1 MNALERALREFL
13 AARPSHAGIA
23 LVGGLAVSA
32 RTEPRFTRDLDFAVA
47 LASDV
52 DAEQYVLSLRH
63 AGYELAAAL
72 EQAKHTRLSTV
83 RLRRG
88 GKGPFIDLLFAA
100 TGIEKEIV
108 AAAEL
113 LEIVNGAQVE
123 VAQVGHLIAMK
134 LIARDDKLR
143 PQDRADLLAIS
154 KVADDVEWARA
165 EAAVRL
171 VEERGFQRTRDL
183 VAALAEWR
191 LGASK

>member
-13 AARPSHAGIA
+13 AVRPTHTEVA

-47 LASDV
+47 LTSDA
-52 DAEQYVLSLRH
+52 DAERYVLSLRH

-72 EQAKHTRLSTV
+72 EQAKRTRLSTV
-83 RLRRG
+83 RLRRA

-108 AAAEL
+108 AAAEP
-113 LEIVNGAQVE
+113 LEIANGAQVE

-143 PQDRADLLAIS
+143 PQDRADLLALS
-154 KVADDVEWARA
+154 KVADEVEWARA

-171 VEERGFQRTRDL
+171 VEERGFQRARNL

-191 LGASK
+191 